1 MAGAPLPQFMGEEN
15 KAKVQEYV
23 GMMRDDLAYL
33 LDERDIDAEVQAAI
47 SFLAPSTASRCWGGT
62 SSR

>member
-15 KAKVQEYV
+15 KAKVQAYV

-33 LDERDIDAEVQAAI
+33 LDERDIDAEVQASI
-47 SFLAPSTASRCWGGT
+47 SFLSTASRCWGAT